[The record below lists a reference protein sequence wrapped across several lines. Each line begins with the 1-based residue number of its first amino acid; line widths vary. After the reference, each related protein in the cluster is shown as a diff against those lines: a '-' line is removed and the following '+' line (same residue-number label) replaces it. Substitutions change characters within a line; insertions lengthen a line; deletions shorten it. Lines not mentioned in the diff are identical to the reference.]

1 MKEQKRKAL
10 ENLNKAIEG
19 LFGVD
24 DCETQRDDLCDIR
37 HQIEQTLGELST
49 GENHRVK
56 E

>member
-10 ENLNKAIEG
+10 ENINKAIED
-19 LFGVD
+19 LFRIG
-24 DCETQRDDLCDIR
+24 DCEEQRDDLCDIR
-37 HQIEQTLGELST
+37 HQIEQKLGELST